1 MTELL
6 NAPQT
11 DLNSQ
16 LRLKHELTLLA
27 LDKDIERA
35 KTKMNLGLKID
46 FKTSILLHAKNL
58 STLIHTYPQFL
69 RLFPQFL
76 WITLQTFLGD
86 LV

>member
-1 MTELL
+1 MKELI

-27 LDKDIERA
+27 LDKDMERA

-46 FKTSILLHAKNL
+46 FKT
-58 STLIHTYPQFL
+58 LI
-69 RLFPQFL
+69 
-76 WITLQTFLGD
+76 
-86 LV
+86 